1 MQRKLKFLAIF
12 SIVTLLVG
20 TFSAQAAT
28 SAYSPSADFVG
39 TYSVPVQHELSAY
52 AEWKLK
58 DLKWFRNNKNIS
70 AQYQLT
76 ELLLDEGS
84 QEMKLTG
91 KIDEKSAFFTMTGP
105 TAHASCTELKADQF
119 ICLVH
124 FQKEKL
130 KFKTDK
136 VFFTKTFKDA
146 NEAQKRF
153 EVAQL
158 FSTDPIGIL
167 RIEKR

>member
-1 MQRKLKFLAIF
+1 MLHQSNFLVIF
-12 SIVTLLVG
+12 SILALLGG
-20 TFSAQAAT
+20 TSSSQAAT

-58 DLKWFRNNKNIS
+58 DIKWFRNNKNIS

-84 QEMKLTG
+84 QEIKLTG
-91 KIDEKSAFFTMTGP
+91 KIDEKSAFFSMNGP
-105 TAHASCTELKADQF
+105 TANASCTELKPDQF

-124 FQKEKL
+124 FQREKL
-130 KFKTDK
+130 KFRNDK